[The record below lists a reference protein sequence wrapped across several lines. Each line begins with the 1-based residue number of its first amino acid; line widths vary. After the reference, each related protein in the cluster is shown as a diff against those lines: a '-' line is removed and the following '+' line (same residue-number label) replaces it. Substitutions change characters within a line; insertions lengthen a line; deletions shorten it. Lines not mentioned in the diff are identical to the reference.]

1 MWEKLEPSAAGDI
14 DSRFFGFWQI
24 DRVERRTPDGRAVPT
39 PQYEQGYLIYMPS
52 GYMMVQLMRPDR
64 RPYEVMQPT
73 ATEAYDVMQ
82 SYLSY
87 FGPFSVHSDEGVVVH
102 QRDGNLNPNQIGV
115 DASRD
120 FEFRNGQLI
129 LRAAGGRG
137 EGAETETFI
146 YWDRLSAID

>member
-1 MWEKLEPSAAGDI
+1 
-14 DSRFFGFWQI
+14 
-24 DRVERRTPDGRAVPT
+24 
-39 PQYEQGYLIYMPS
+39 
-52 GYMMVQLMRPDR
+52 
-64 RPYEVMQPT
+64 MQPT
-73 ATEAYDVMQ
+73 ATEAYGVMQ

-87 FGPFSVHSDEGVVVH
+87 FGPFSVRSDEGVVVH